1 MYGKPLEKDLK
12 DDTSGHFKRLLV
24 SLCQVSQFVYMFS
37 GFVIVIFFLLNQA
50 NRDENQGVNEQQAE
64 ADAQAIIEA
73 GESKWGTEESVFN
86 SILIT
91 RSYQQLRATFAEY
104 ERLTGK
110 DIESVIKKEF
120 SGSIQK
126 GLLGIGKT
134 L

>member
-1 MYGKPLEKDLK
+1 MSSKLTDFQG
-12 DDTSGHFKRLLV
+12 FLV
-24 SLCQVSQFVYMFS
+24 WFVVCF
-37 GFVIVIFFLLNQA
+37 IQA

-73 GESKWGTEESVFN
+73 GEGKWGTEESVFN

-126 GLLGIGKT
+126 GLLGIGKGVSK
-134 L
+134 LSNWFDLRFSGCSQVR